1 MNKSAVN
8 AVSPHTYVPQD
19 RLYGQ
24 IKEYDRKMP
33 RALQLMQQ
41 VAAAV
46 DQWAVH
52 FRALGVS
59 PNDMEQLAARMDR
72 DPLRLQRHAFL

>member
-1 MNKSAVN
+1 
-8 AVSPHTYVPQD
+8 
-19 RLYGQ
+19 
-24 IKEYDRKMP
+24 MP

-41 VAAAV
+41 AAAAV

-72 DPLRLQRHAFL
+72 DALRLQRRAFV

>member
-1 MNKSAVN
+1 
-8 AVSPHTYVPQD
+8 
-19 RLYGQ
+19 
-24 IKEYDRKMP
+24 MP
-33 RALQLMQQ
+33 RALQLLQQ

-59 PNDMEQLAARMDR
+59 PNDMEQLAASMDR
-72 DPLRLQRHAFL
+72 DALRLQRRAFL